1 MQRNVNK
8 KASSVFSYI
17 TMMVIMIALGASDSM
32 RGVFSPVFKE
42 HFALDSAGFSLIVTV
57 SYLGNLVFLLFG
69 SNLADRF
76 GLKRVFL
83 CVLLCWIGAVLL
95 YILTDNYYV
104 LLACMFVTMGT
115 STLMN
120 TFINLMSPL
129 LFIAAPQLAVNTL
142 FFVQGIG
149 TSGSQALAGN
159 FATTFSDWRITNGI
173 LLAIGAAGFLLL
185 LGVKVSRNSPDA
197 KSSAEQEVVP
207 SADIAEA
214 AAGGSD
220 SSQLC
225 PEQKSAEKSG
235 GSEQQSGGKVSFRD
249 VIKNKAFL
257 LFVLMF
263 GFYFI
268 AEHGI
273 LNWLVLYCTDEFAF
287 SQGKASVYLSLFFGG
302 MTLGRLVLAPIVQKL
317 GTSKSLK
324 VFGGVGAALYVAGLA
339 GAACFGLFA
348 QGGAVS
354 AVLLYVLAFSGFI
367 ISIVYPM
374 MVMFIRSFF
383 DESVISTAT
392 GTVISVATLFDIGFN
407 MIFGKLADKVG
418 FTYIILILPVS
429 MVLYYVM
436 FRRLYKGLD
445 GVVTNAAVRTGKT
458 ED

>member
-129 LFIAAPQLAVNTL
+129 LFVAAPQLAVNTL

-173 LLAIGAAGFLLL
+173 LLAIGVAGFLLL
-185 LGVKVSRNSPDA
+185 LGVKVSQKKPGEDVA
-197 KSSAEQEVVP
+197 TQ
-207 SADIAEA
+207 EA
-214 AAGGSD
+214 AHEED
-220 SSQLC
+220 SSQ
-225 PEQKSAEKSG
+225 K
-235 GSEQQSGGKVSFRD
+235 SGGKVSFRD
-249 VIKNKAFL
+249 VLKNKAFL

-273 LNWLVLYCTDEFAF
+273 LNWIVLYCTDKFAF

-324 VFGGVGAALYVAGLA
+324 VFGGIGAALYVVGLA
-339 GAACFGLFA
+339 GAACMGLFV
-348 QGGAVS
+348 QSGSVS

-367 ISIVYPM
+367 MSIVYPM

-383 DESVISTAT
+383 DESMISTAT

-436 FRRLYKGLD
+436 FRRLL
-445 GVVTNAAVRTGKT
+445 GKT
-458 ED
+458 DC

>member
-129 LFIAAPQLAVNTL
+129 LFVAAPQLAVNTL

-185 LGVKVSRNSPDA
+185 LGVKVSQKKPGEDVA
-197 KSSAEQEVVP
+197 TQ
-207 SADIAEA
+207 EA
-214 AAGGSD
+214 AREED
-220 SSQLC
+220 SSQ
-225 PEQKSAEKSG
+225 K
-235 GSEQQSGGKVSFRD
+235 SGGKVSFRD
-249 VIKNKAFL
+249 VLKNKAFL

-273 LNWLVLYCTDEFAF
+273 LNWIVLYCTDKFAF

-324 VFGGVGAALYVAGLA
+324 VFGGIGAALYVVGLA
-339 GAACFGLFA
+339 GAACMGLFV
-348 QGGAVS
+348 QSGSVS

-367 ISIVYPM
+367 MSIVYPM

-383 DESVISTAT
+383 DESMISTAT

-436 FRRLYKGLD
+436 FRRLL
-445 GVVTNAAVRTGKT
+445 GKT
-458 ED
+458 DC

>member
-129 LFIAAPQLAVNTL
+129 LFVAAPQLAVNTL

-185 LGVKVSRNSPDA
+185 LGVKVSQNSAGAQSGAEQDA
-197 KSSAEQEVVP
+197 AQSAE
-207 SADIAEA
+207 
-214 AAGGSD
+214 
-220 SSQLC
+220 SSQVSSVES
-225 PEQKSAEKSG
+225 EQK
-235 GSEQQSGGKVSFRD
+235 SGGKVSFRD
-249 VIKNKAFL
+249 VLKNKAFV

-302 MTLGRLVLAPIVQKL
+302 VTLGRLVLAPIVQKL
-317 GTSKSLK
+317 GTSKSLN
-324 VFGGVGAALYVAGLA
+324 VFGGIGAALYVAGLA
-339 GAACFGLFA
+339 GAACMGLFV
-348 QGGAVS
+348 QSGSVS
-354 AVLLYVLAFSGFI
+354 AVLLYVMAFSGFI
-367 ISIVYPM
+367 MSIVYPM

-383 DESVISTAT
+383 DESMISTAT

-436 FRRLYKGLD
+436 FRRLL
-445 GVVTNAAVRTGKT
+445 GKT
-458 ED
+458 DC